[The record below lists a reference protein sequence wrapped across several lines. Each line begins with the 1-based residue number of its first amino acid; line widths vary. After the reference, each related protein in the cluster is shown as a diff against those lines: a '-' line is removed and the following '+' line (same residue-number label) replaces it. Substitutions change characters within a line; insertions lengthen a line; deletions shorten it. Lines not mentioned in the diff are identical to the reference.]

1 MKECAIK
8 LNYALRFNFYTNV
21 IDRFIFFPDIKQ
33 CVQSRTA
40 PRLVRFQT
48 YTVKNLF
55 TNGIFPGA
63 YCVQILR
70 NILWILCVGWPRR
83 DNCLLWGVSHKMFV
97 LSWRKY
103 LCVHRNIAEIMVGSH
118 RDHQQPGYWWQLR
131 QWPVARGS
139 GVSGVWADHQ
149 GWAGQ
154 LPSCMI
160 RQKMDHLNKV
170 SLKGPATFL
179 ESLSASH
186 SIIILTGH

>member
-1 MKECAIK
+1 MAGYISDIVHNWEFIYKWHISWSPLCP
-8 LNYALRFNFYTNV
+8 NFEKYSLT
-21 IDRFIFFPDIKQ
+21 
-33 CVQSRTA
+33 
-40 PRLVRFQT
+40 
-48 YTVKNLF
+48 
-55 TNGIFPGA
+55 
-63 YCVQILR
+63 
-70 NILWILCVGWPRR
+70 LCVGWPPR

-118 RDHQQPGYWWQLR
+118 RDHQQPGHCGQLR
-131 QWPVARGS
+131 QWPGAPS
-139 GVSGVWADHQ
+139 DVSGVWADHR

-179 ESLSASH
+179 QSLSAGH
-186 SIIILTGH
+186 SIIISTGHYL